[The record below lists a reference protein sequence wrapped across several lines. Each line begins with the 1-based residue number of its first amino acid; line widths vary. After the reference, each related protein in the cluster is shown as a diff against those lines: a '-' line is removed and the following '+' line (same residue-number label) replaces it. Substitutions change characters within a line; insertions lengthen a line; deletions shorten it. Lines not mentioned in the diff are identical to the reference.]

1 MICMAIWNWNRK
13 RIVTLTLASAI
24 LTVLPSFAM
33 AQDSSLE
40 TSQVRSILSEQHVSG
55 VNITDLQ
62 GKSIDEMIKQ
72 LQDPYTV
79 FFSADQLHQFENSLE
94 NQLVGMGVRVGVDEG
109 GLYIMDIFA
118 GSPAEKAGI
127 QPDDYIEAINGVSVH
142 GEALDKVTSK
152 IKGEAGTS
160 VQIRV
165 LRGDKLLTFPIVR
178 DAINVSEIN
187 SKRFEGN
194 IGYIQVTDFSS
205 DADEQFTKQLKEL
218 KSKGLNSLIIDLRN
232 NPGGLLETA
241 LNISKNFI
249 KEGTLI
255 HTRDRNNQDAPI
267 AISGGSTLDIPVYI
281 LLNEYS
287 ASASEVLAGAL
298 QDYGVAKVIG
308 VQSYGKGSV
317 QQVYQ
322 LQDGGALKVT
332 VEEYLTPKKRKV
344 NKFGIT
350 PDIKA
355 DGDAAQLITALKKVG
370 VPDIKIEITKHRVF
384 INSIEV
390 NDSFPL
396 IKEDGHLYAPTRAL
410 AALIG
415 ADITWNNE
423 LRAVELTSAGSK
435 HSFPVEA
442 GKLLIVNGTSFVNL
456 DQFDS
461 VFTQLQVA
469 TQGEKITIQATKGK

>member
-1 MICMAIWNWNRK
+1 MTCMAIWNWNRK
-13 RIVTLTLASAI
+13 RIITLTLASAI
-24 LTVLPSFAM
+24 LTALPSFAM
-33 AQDSSLE
+33 AKDSTME
-40 TSQVRSILSEQHVSG
+40 TLQVRTILSELHVSG
-55 VNITDLQ
+55 VTATDLQ

-79 FFSADQLHQFENSLE
+79 FFSSDQLRQFENSLE
-94 NQLVGMGVRVGVDEG
+94 NQLVGMGARVGSDESG
-109 GLYIMDIFA
+109 VYIVDIFT

-127 QPDDYIEAINGVSVH
+127 QQDDYIQAVNGVSVQ
-142 GEALDKVTSK
+142 GETMDKITSK
-152 IKGEAGTS
+152 IKGEAGSS
-160 VQIRV
+160 VQVTV
-165 LRGDKLLTFPIVR
+165 LRGGKLLTFPIVR
-178 DAINVSEIN
+178 SAINVPEVN

-194 IGYIQVTDFSS
+194 IGYIEVTDFSS
-205 DADEQFTKQLKEL
+205 DADEEFAVQLKKL
-218 KSKGLNSLIIDLRN
+218 KSEGLNALIIDLRN

-267 AISGGSTLDIPVYI
+267 AITGGSTVDIPVYI
-281 LLNEYS
+281 LQNEYS
-287 ASASEVLAGAL
+287 ASASEVLSGAL

-317 QQVYQ
+317 QQLYQ

-344 NKFGIT
+344 NKVGIT

-355 DGDAAQLITALKKVG
+355 DGAAAQLITALKKVG
-370 VPDIKIEITKHRVF
+370 VPDVKVEITKHRVF
-384 INSIEV
+384 FNGIEV
-390 NDSFPL
+390 TDSFPL

-423 LRAVELTSAGSK
+423 LRAVELTSADNK

-442 GKLLIVNGTSFVNL
+442 GKLLIFNGTSYVNL

-469 TQGEKITIQATKGK
+469 TQGEKVTIQATKGK